1 MLSDIDDSL
10 TSYDG
15 CLCCLALSLR
25 LIHFQL
31 IPMLSGFHESSL
43 QPVGSHVSR
52 WDRWFE
58 LWSRCMSWFQDRPRK
73 MKPVLESSDE
83 VSHPEQPFPVDVYTS
98 ATSLQANLAMHISAV
113 ILLSQKPRLTN
124 ATSTFQRLGSRSWHV
139 QRIARMLV
147 GNHFKE
153 QWDPIVIAALLFI
166 AREMSHSSQQE
177 ALLSCFDEISSATQI
192 PVAEEIGNLRARW
205 QSIQQD
211 NPPKLSHRIHG
222 T

>member
-1 MLSDIDDSL
+1 
-10 TSYDG
+10 
-15 CLCCLALSLR
+15 
-25 LIHFQL
+25 
-31 IPMLSGFHESSL
+31 
-43 QPVGSHVSR
+43 
-52 WDRWFE
+52 
-58 LWSRCMSWFQDRPRK
+58 
-73 MKPVLESSDE
+73 
-83 VSHPEQPFPVDVYTS
+83 
-98 ATSLQANLAMHISAV
+98 
-113 ILLSQKPRLTN
+113 
-124 ATSTFQRLGSRSWHV
+124 
-139 QRIARMLV
+139 MLV